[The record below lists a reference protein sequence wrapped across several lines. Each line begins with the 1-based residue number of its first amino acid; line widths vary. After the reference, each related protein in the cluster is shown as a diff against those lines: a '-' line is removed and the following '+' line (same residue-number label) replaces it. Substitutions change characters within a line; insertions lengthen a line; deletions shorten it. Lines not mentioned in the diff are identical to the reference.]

1 MGNPSR
7 DREMLRRVN
16 RLPVQRGR
24 KKMCCGCLDAA
35 KGIHHRDTEDTV
47 RKQMLPL
54 RPLCLCGENFA
65 AKMPGRLPHY
75 SLRTLVISTR
85 RLFSRAKKITLSGA
99 THT

>member
-1 MGNPSR
+1 
-7 DREMLRRVN
+7 
-16 RLPVQRGR
+16 
-24 KKMCCGCLDAA
+24 
-35 KGIHHRDTEDTV
+35 
-47 RKQMLPL
+47 MLPL